1 MKTTPLETVV
11 EDEDKVLK
19 CVREIKSELANQSLG
34 NLQSQ
39 LTKLEVEQK
48 VAREK
53 QEAQTSVTTQ
63 LQQQMLRIEQLC
75 IKLNNDLNTLAT
87 KT

>member
-53 QEAQTSVTTQ
+53 QEAQTSATTQ